1 MIIITL
7 LPFLLAARLESGQD
21 PTIWKYGAEVT
32 YLVQNHAL
40 KKYPLGQSESKNSD
54 MTFDLKTM
62 LTCQSLETKAHCFF
76 HDTVSKSTVAGNN
89 KHARPDAQY
98 IERDIWTKKVLQQD
112 TMTIDFTKNG
122 ITTVWVAKDVDPM
135 GRNMMAALAMP
146 LNIGLDFSSEV
157 TGNYETKAN
166 TSKGNC
172 LTKFLVTQSAAASHQ
187 KKFPMDLFLIAQ
199 ANQPLNRPI
208 EITRMME
215 AGDKCHDKFFVYSF
229 FANRELRDAKQTDV
243 EYQLNAF
250 ENFMTI
256 SNANFTSFSKVK
268 VSITDHRDQSKYT
281 LEESISLTLQKI
293 NPILCELHGYNEFN
307 KDCTSEKTANHA
319 G

>member
-1 MIIITL
+1 MIIINL
-7 LPFLLAARLESGQD
+7 LPFLLAARLESAQD
-21 PTIWKYGAEVT
+21 PTIWKRGAEVT
-32 YLVQNHAL
+32 YLVQSHAL
-40 KKYPLGQSESKNSD
+40 KTYPMGQSESKNSD
-54 MTFDLKTM
+54 MIFDLKTM
-62 LTCQSLETKAHCFF
+62 LTCQSLETNAHCFF
-76 HDTVSKSTVAGNN
+76 HDTESKSAVAGEN

-122 ITTVWVAKDVDPM
+122 ITTVWVPKDVDPI

-146 LNIGLDFSSEV
+146 LNIGLDFPPKI

-166 TSKGNC
+166 SSKGNC
-172 LTKFLVTQSAAASHQ
+172 LTKFLVTRSPAASHQ
-187 KKFPMDLFLIAQ
+187 KKLPMDLFLVAQ
-199 ANQPLNRPI
+199 ADESINRPI

-215 AGDKCHDKFFVYSF
+215 VGDKCHEKFFVYSF
-229 FANRELRDAKQTDV
+229 YANRELRDATKTDV
-243 EYQLNAF
+243 EYQLNSF

-268 VSITDHRDQSKYT
+268 VSITDHRYKSKYT

-293 NPILCELHGYNEFN
+293 DPTLCEQHKYDEFN
-307 KDCTSEKTANHA
+307 KDCSSEEITNHA